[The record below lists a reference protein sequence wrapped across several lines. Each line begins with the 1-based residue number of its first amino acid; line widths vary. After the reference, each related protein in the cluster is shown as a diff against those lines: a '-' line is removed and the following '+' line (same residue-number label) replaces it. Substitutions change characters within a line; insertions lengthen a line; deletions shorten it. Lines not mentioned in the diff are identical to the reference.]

1 MKSEPTP
8 ERRFLDQHGGQ
19 TMATTQ
25 PILRLGKTDE
35 GRLVS
40 SDEFAEAEFD
50 EPWKYEREDG
60 KLIVLAPSG
69 EGHLYATVPW
79 RDDLIFYRRDR
90 PDIVQLIATEA
101 WIRVNDGTDRIGDI
115 GVYFQ
120 PTGPVPKI
128 PDRVPDMMFEIVSP
142 DKVSR
147 DRDYVRKRAE
157 YHALGVREY
166 VIIDRFQKTV
176 TVLTFAPDGY
186 DERILTIGETYVSPL
201 LPGFSIRLS
210 DVFPN

>member
-1 MKSEPTP
+1 
-8 ERRFLDQHGGQ
+8 
-19 TMATTQ
+19 MATHR
-25 PILRLGKTDE
+25 PILQLGKQDE

-60 KLIVLAPSG
+60 RLIVMAPSG
-69 EGHLYATVPW
+69 EGHLDATIPW
-79 RDDLIFYRRDR
+79 RDDLIFYQRDH
-90 PDIVQLIATEA
+90 PGIVQKIATEA

-115 GVYFQ
+115 GVYLQ

-147 DRDYVRKRAE
+147 DRDYIRKRAE
-157 YHALGVREY
+157 YHGLGVREY
-166 VIIDRFQKTV
+166 VIIDRFQRIV
-176 TVLTFAPDGY
+176 TVLTLAPNGY
-186 DERILTIGETYVSPL
+186 DERILTIGESYESPL

-210 DVFPN
+210 EVF